1 MSRCIVTPNP
11 TPAANGTPA
20 VMTAASISAEAPAA
34 IVEGSS
40 DDLATI
46 IYTSG
51 TTGTSKGVMLSHGN
65 LLANAEDSLAALAL
79 NETDMTLSHLPIAHS
94 FERTAG
100 YYTVAM
106 AGGTIAFAE
115 SLGQIASNLT
125 EVEPTVVLTV
135 PRLLEVIHS
144 RVMRTVETSP
154 PMRQRLFKMALERG
168 RASGRISQ
176 SREAGSADAR
186 AVDGAVPAA
195 GLRASAR
202 DLRQQNP
209 LPDFRRRAAADRDQP
224 VPVGRR
230 SSNRRRLRLDRGG
243 AGGRVQSAQRQDA
256 NRHGRA
262 AAGTRA
268 D

>member
-1 MSRCIVTPNP
+1 MHRDAES

-20 VMTAASISAEAPAA
+20 VITAASVSAETPAA

-65 LLANAEDSLAALAL
+65 LVANAEDALAALAL

-115 SLGQIASNLT
+115 SLGHIALIS
-125 EVEPTVVLTV
+125 
-135 PRLLEVIHS
+135 PRS
-144 RVMRTVETSP
+144 S
-154 PMRQRLFKMALERG
+154 
-168 RASGRISQ
+168 
-176 SREAGSADAR
+176 
-186 AVDGAVPAA
+186 
-195 GLRASAR
+195 
-202 DLRQQNP
+202 
-209 LPDFRRRAAADRDQP
+209 
-224 VPVGRR
+224 RR
-230 SSNRRRLRLDRGG
+230 SC
-243 AGGRVQSAQRQDA
+243 
-256 NRHGRA
+256 
-262 AAGTRA
+262 
-268 D
+268 